1 MKTHDLSAI
10 TAEPLLVAPTYA
22 RAMVEALSRPAPTE
36 AYDHGLDV
44 AAVFGVTPSA
54 PEKPFAFAD
63 GIAFIPVRG
72 TLVNRSTMSYSF
84 ATGYKGIQARVAA
97 AVADDQVKG
106 IVFDVDSYGGEAAGC
121 FECAHA
127 VREMLAAS
135 GKPSLSVVD
144 SNAYSA
150 GYAMAVA
157 ADRVVLV
164 PSGGAGSVGVV
175 TMHVD
180 YSKAVAEAGISV
192 TYIYAGKH
200 KVDGNPYA
208 PLSDDVRAD
217 IQARVAGKYEA
228 FVAHVATMRKLD
240 PAVVRGTEAATYD
253 AAAAIG
259 LGLIDAVAT
268 APDALAQFQASLPA
282 PTGAFFME
290 ANMADPTAPDVATV
304 QAEARTAERARC
316 AAILNHAEAAG
327 RSDLAAHLAF
337 ETDMSADA
345 AGKMLAKAPKAQAA
359 APAAAAPADPLAA
372 AMAAAGTPGVGADDK
387 AGGGQMTE
395 AQQMLAAFA
404 LATGTKVA

>member
-10 TAEPLLVAPTYA
+10 VAEPLLVAPAYA
-22 RAMVEALSRPAPTE
+22 RAMVEALSRPTPTE

-44 AAVFGVTPSA
+44 AAVFGVTMSA
-54 PEKPFAFAD
+54 VEKPFAFAD
-63 GIAFIPVRG
+63 GIAYIPVRG
-72 TLVNRSTMSYSF
+72 TLINRSTSSYSF
-84 ATGYKGIQARVAA
+84 MTGYKGIQARVAA

-121 FECAHA
+121 FECAQA
-127 VREMLAAS
+127 VREMLTAS
-135 GKPSLSVVD
+135 GKPSLAVVD

-150 GYAMAVA
+150 GFAMAVA
-157 ADRVVLV
+157 ADRVAVV

-175 TMHVD
+175 TMHAD
-180 YSKAVAEAGISV
+180 FSKAVEAQGITI

-200 KVDGNPYA
+200 KVDGNPFA
-208 PLSDDVRAD
+208 PLPDDVRAD
-217 IQARVAGKYEA
+217 IQARIDSKYEA
-228 FVAHVATMRKLD
+228 FVAHVAAMRKLD
-240 PAVVRGTEAATYD
+240 PAVVRGTEARTYD
-253 AAAAIG
+253 AAAALG

-404 LATGTKVA
+404 MATGNKVA

>member
-1 MKTHDLSAI
+1 MNHADLSAI

-44 AAVFGVTPSA
+44 AAVFGVTMA
-54 PEKPFAFAD
+54 AVEKPFAFAD
-63 GIAFIPVRG
+63 GLAYIPVRG
-72 TLVNRSTMSYSF
+72 TLINRSTSSWSWV
-84 ATGYKGIQARVAA
+84 TGYKGIQARVAA
-97 AVADDQVKG
+97 AVADGDVRG

-121 FECAHA
+121 FECAQS
-127 VREMLAAS
+127 VREMLTAS
-135 GKPSLSVVD
+135 GKPSLAVVD

-180 YSKAVAEAGISV
+180 YSKAVAEQGINI
-192 TYIYAGKH
+192 TYVYAGKH
-200 KVDGNPYA
+200 KVDGNPFE
-208 PLSDDVRAD
+208 PLPDAVRAD
-217 IQARVAGKYEA
+217 IQARIDGKYEA
-228 FVAHVATMRKLD
+228 FVTHVATMRSID
-240 PAVVRGTEAATYD
+240 PQRVRDTEARTYD
-253 AAAAIG
+253 APAALA

-268 APDALAQFQASLPA
+268 APDALAQFQESLPA
-282 PTGAFFME
+282 PAGAFFME
-290 ANMADPTAPDVATV
+290 ANMADPNAPDVATV

-316 AAILNHAEAAG
+316 AAILNHTEATG

-359 APAAAAPADPLAA
+359 APAAAADPLAA
-372 AMAAAGTPGVGADDK
+372 AMDRAGTPGVGADDK
-387 AGGGQMTE
+387 AGAGTQQTE
-395 AQQMLAAFA
+395 AQQMLAAFS

>member
-1 MKTHDLSAI
+1 MNLADLSAI
-10 TAEPLLVAPTYA
+10 VAEPLLVAPAYA
-22 RAMVEALSRPAPTE
+22 RAMVETLSRPTPTE

-63 GIAFIPVRG
+63 GIAYIPVRG
-72 TLVNRSTMSYSF
+72 TLINRSTSSYSF
-84 ATGYKGIQARVAA
+84 MTGYKGIQARVAA
-97 AVADDQVKG
+97 AVADDQVRG

-121 FECAHA
+121 FECAQA
-127 VREMLAAS
+127 VREMVQAS
-135 GKPSLSVVD
+135 GKPSLAVVD

-157 ADRVVLV
+157 ADRVVVV

-175 TMHVD
+175 TMHAD
-180 YSKAVAEAGISV
+180 FSKAVEAQGITI
-192 TYIYAGKH
+192 TYVYAGKH
-200 KVDGNPYA
+200 KVDGNPFT
-208 PLSDDVRAD
+208 PLPDDVRAD
-217 IQARVAGKYEA
+217 IQARINGKYEA
-228 FVAHVATMRKLD
+228 FVAHVAAMRGI
-240 PAVVRGTEAATYD
+240 PADTVRGTEARTYD
-253 AAAAIG
+253 AAAALA
-259 LGLIDAVAT
+259 LGLIDAVET

-282 PTGAFFME
+282 PQGAFFME

-359 APAAAAPADPLAA
+359 APAAAADPLAA
-372 AMAAAGTPGVGADDK
+372 AMAAVGTPGVGADNADAEPK
-387 AGGGQMTE
+387 VDDAKSI
-395 AQQMLAAFA
+395 LSAFA